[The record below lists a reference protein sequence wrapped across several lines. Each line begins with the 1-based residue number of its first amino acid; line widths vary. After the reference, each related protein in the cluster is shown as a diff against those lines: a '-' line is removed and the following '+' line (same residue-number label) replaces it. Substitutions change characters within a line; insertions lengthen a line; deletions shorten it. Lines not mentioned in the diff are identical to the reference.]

1 MADRAVA
8 RSAQPDHR
16 PAARRPATIAAMFE
30 HFDEPARSCVVVAQQ
45 EARRL
50 GHAEVGTAHLLLGL
64 AAVAPDLLGVPPEA
78 LRATVVALQGSGP
91 APVTG
96 PVPFSAEATAALG
109 AANGQALALGQ
120 TTIDPAHVL
129 LALLDAGGG
138 GMRALR
144 ETGAIP
150 SEVRERARATAGQD
164 PRAWTAYAPLDAAVG
179 PPADHGAALR
189 GGDPVSVTLG
199 ADRFPL
205 GDLGNPDV
213 DRRLL
218 ALMLVNDTRATRL
231 LRAHGIDDARLREAL
246 GPEETGPG

>member
-8 RSAQPDHR
+8 RPAQPDHR
-16 PAARRPATIAAMFE
+16 PAACRCATIAAMFE

-144 ETGAIP
+144 EAGAIP
-150 SEVRERARATAGQD
+150 SDVRERAR
-164 PRAWTAYAPLDAAVG
+164 DAAG
-179 PPADHGAALR
+179 RPARSVLPAGD
-189 GGDPVSVTLG
+189 GGDALSVTLG
-199 ADRFPL
+199 GDRFPL
-205 GDLGNPDV
+205 GDLGHPDV

-218 ALMLVNDTRATRL
+218 ELLLVNDTRAARL
-231 LRAHGIDDARLREAL
+231 LRAHGIDEARLREAL